1 METFKV
7 NNTEQISC
15 AQNSTTSFL
24 HFPARSHTVVVFR
37 KAFEKQNAHME
48 SALQILQCLHDLL
61 NEDEAQ
67 TSDIWT
73 SLPSGQ
79 DDHVSGLLQTSM
91 ALMKRL
97 LADAQVKI
105 Y

>member
-1 METFKV
+1 MTNEKLISCKMETFKV

-48 SALQILQCLHDLL
+48 SGNAYFKQKVSASALL
-61 NEDEAQ
+61 
-67 TSDIWT
+67 
-73 SLPSGQ
+73 G
-79 DDHVSGLLQTSM
+79 
-91 ALMKRL
+91 R
-97 LADAQVKI
+97 
-105 Y
+105 